1 MTISKNFWK
10 LILACMVTG
19 SALGLILS
27 PSGGALLPAD
37 IALSVGEWLALPG
50 VIFLSL
56 IGMVI
61 LPLVVT
67 SIILGITASHDA
79 GFVKRLGARLV
90 PYFIITSFIT
100 VLIGIGLAELIQPGT
115 RGANLVQT
123 PPAITINMEAE
134 KAIESLTIP
143 DRIAN
148 LIPKNIVQ
156 AALELDFLKIVI
168 GAIFIGLVILSIPR
182 IRTKPFL
189 DLCESGQIISMKIIE
204 WAMVIA
210 PVAVF
215 GLLANA
221 MIKSGLAA
229 FVGLGGY
236 VFTVLLGLACIMVL
250 YLVIVVVFARRSPIE
265 FMRNIRT
272 VQLLAFSTS
281 SSAAVMPVSLQ
292 TCEENLKVRPEIA
305 RFVVPLGTTINM
317 DGTGLYQ
324 AIAAVFLCQL
334 YGIELSF
341 VETILLACTMV
352 GASIGTPAIP
362 GVGIIVLATI
372 VTGLGVPPEGI
383 GLIFGVDRILDM
395 CRTSI
400 NVTGDLVAGVVM
412 NRWVKEDVNANA
424 DAETMPDIIPS

>member
-1 MTISKNFWK
+1 MAIGKNFWK
-10 LILACMVTG
+10 LILAGMVVG
-19 SALGLILS
+19 SIVGLLLS
-27 PSGGALLPAD
+27 PSGGALLPENV
-37 IALSVGEWLALPG
+37 ALMTGEWLALPG
-50 VIFLSL
+50 VIFLSM

-67 SIILGITASHDA
+67 SIVLGITASHDA
-79 GFVKRLGARLV
+79 GFVKRLGFRLV
-90 PYFIITSFIT
+90 PYFMLTSLIT
-100 VLIGIGLAELIQPGT
+100 VLMGIGLAEIIQPGT
-115 RGANLVQT
+115 RGASLLQPTQT
-123 PPAITINMEAE
+123 EIVINNEAGE
-134 KAIESLTIP
+134 AIENLTIP
-143 DRIAN
+143 ARIAN

-168 GAIFIGLVILSIPR
+168 GVILSVPR
-182 IRTKPFL
+182 SSTKAFV
-189 DLCESGQIISMKIIE
+189 DLCEATQLISMKIIE

-221 MIKSGLAA
+221 MIKSGFAA
-229 FVGLGGY
+229 FVGLGSY
-236 VFTVLLGLACIMVL
+236 VFTVLLGLLCIVL
-250 YLVIVVVFARRSPIE
+250 FYLFIVTVFGRRSPLQ
-265 FMRNIRT
+265 FLRDIRT

-292 TCEENLKVRPEIA
+292 TSEENLKIRPEIA

-317 DGTGLYQ
+317 DGTGIYQ

-334 YGIELSF
+334 YGIDLSLT
-341 VETILLACTMV
+341 ETILLAFTMI

-362 GVGIIVLATI
+362 GVGIVILATI

-383 GLIFGVDRILDM
+383 GLIFSVDRILDM

-400 NVTGDLVAGVVM
+400 NVMGDLVAGVVM
-412 NRWVKEDVNANA
+412 NRWVK
-424 DAETMPDIIPS
+424 AEI